1 MPSAS
6 SPSTSGNRLPTL
18 RDVAVAAGVSRSATA
33 RVLLGTGG
41 EHVRVSEE
49 TQARI
54 RAAAARLGYAP
65 NRLAQQLRGASS
77 RTLGVIVGSENVRV
91 MAERVFALEQAA
103 ATRGYR
109 LLVGRVP
116 GPQIAKTGKIADD
129 DPLAGYVAD
138 FAGRGVESVLCLFDL
153 APGRDAWARA
163 AFGRFRKVVFHGRA
177 AWRGGLAVK
186 TDTAAAIRTAVDHVI
201 ARGKKR
207 PALAL
212 WNAARDE
219 LMEVRRTAFAEALA
233 AHGLPAAAVRVWDAG
248 SESVTPDPATMDRGV
263 EALVGTGRAD
273 AILASNDIWAVRFI
287 QTLKAKGLRVPE
299 DVAVIGHDDLDIG
312 SVIEPPLTT
321 INPNHEA
328 YAEAALA
335 LLLRVAKEGA
345 AAHASPTARK
355 TITVSPRLVVRESG

>member
-1 MPSAS
+1 
-6 SPSTSGNRLPTL
+6 
-18 RDVAVAAGVSRSATA
+18 
-33 RVLLGTGG
+33 VLLGTGG
-41 EHVRVSEE
+41 EHVRVSAQ

-54 RAAAARLGYAP
+54 RVAAAQLGYAP

-77 RTLGVIVGSENVRV
+77 RTLGVIVGSENARV
-91 MAERVFALEQAA
+91 MGERVFALEQAA
-103 ATRGYR
+103 AVRGYR

-116 GPQIAKTGKIADD
+116 AAESGD

-138 FAGRGVESVLCLFDL
+138 FAGRGVEAVLFLFDL
-153 APGRDAWARA
+153 APGRDVRVKA
-163 AFGRFRKVVFHGRA
+163 AFGCFRRVVFHGRA
-177 AWRGGLAVK
+177 AWRGGLSVK
-186 TDTAAAIRTAVDHVI
+186 TDTAAAIRAAVDHVVV
-201 ARGKKR
+201 RGKKR

-233 AHGLPAAAVRVWDAG
+233 AHGLPAAAVRVWDAA
-248 SESVTPDPATMDRGV
+248 SESVTPDPATLDRGV
-263 EALVGTGRAD
+263 VALVGKGRAD

-335 LLLRVAKEGA
+335 LLLRVAEDGA
-345 AAHASPTARK
+345 TVHTSPGAKK
-355 TITVSPRLVVRESG
+355 TITVSSCLVVRGSS